1 MDPSC
6 RIAQHWLGRGAHWTR
21 LHKPVRVLSVLPGT
35 TELEKV
41 TTIALMVQHTWQK
54 VRGGPW
60 LSIDMTCKPPPIAK
74 AFSIKPPR
82 PLPGD
87 CEEILGHLVTFGQ
100 NGELF
105 VAEVSGPKAC
115 DDCWGSKRIWALSKK
130 SLKVEVERWLQEVE
144 EVVPDLEP
152 VCDGVGEALPHVQ

>member
-1 MDPSC
+1 
-6 RIAQHWLGRGAHWTR
+6 
-21 LHKPVRVLSVLPGT
+21 VLSVLPGT

-115 DDCWGSKRIWALSKK
+115 DECWGSKRIWALSKK

-152 VCDGVGEALPHVQ
+152 VCDGVGEALPHVK